1 MRPFQVKLLAA
12 ALSILFGLGII
23 SVSLFS
29 ASQPFVSNLPSATK
43 TSFYF
48 GSRILPDHI
57 LYPVVMVFDR
67 LYLLSLPKDKRTP
80 MEVQYA
86 FDRMRSAEEL
96 LDGKNNPELALATLK
111 KSQRYLLLAG
121 NQTLENPKDNV
132 ESCEYMCWAMRAHI
146 KDTSRLIEKFPPQ
159 YQSAV
164 SELLNESRIMYKQLT
179 DSSKT
184 LSALN

>member
-1 MRPFQVKLLAA
+1 MRSGKAKLFAA

-29 ASQPFVSNLPSATK
+29 ASQPFASDLPSVTR

-80 MEVQYA
+80 VEVQYA

-121 NQTLENPKDNV
+121 NQTLESPKDNV
-132 ESCEYMCWAMRAHI
+132 ATCEYMRWAMRAHI
-146 KDTSRLIEKFPPQ
+146 KDTSRIIEKFPPQ
-159 YQSAV
+159 YQSAA
-164 SELLNESRIMYKQLT
+164 SELLIESRVMYRQLS

>member
-1 MRPFQVKLLAA
+1 MRSSQVKLFAA
-12 ALSILFGLGII
+12 AVSLLFGLGII

-29 ASQPFVSNLPSATK
+29 ASQPFATDLPSATR

-48 GSRILPDHI
+48 GSRMLPDHV
-57 LYPVVMVFDR
+57 LYPIVMVFDR
-67 LYLLSLPKDKRTP
+67 LYLLSLPKNERSSV
-80 MEVQYA
+80 EVQYA
-86 FDRMRSAEEL
+86 FDRMHSAEAL

-121 NQTLENPKDNV
+121 NKTLENPKSNTV
-132 ESCEYMCWAMRAHI
+132 ACEYIRWAMRAHI
-146 KDTSRLIEKFPPQ
+146 KDTSRLIEKFPAQ
-159 YQSAV
+159 YQSAA
-164 SELLNESRIMYKQLT
+164 SELLNESRVMYKQLT